1 MSKTV
6 ITIPTYNERKNVELL
21 IPKLFGALKDCHVM
35 IVDDNSPDGTGEFI
49 QSLKLPNLHLL
60 SRKSKLGLG
69 SAYLDGFGWVMKN
82 IDPDI
87 IIQMDADFSHDVS
100 LLPRMAELIDD
111 GYDLVVAS
119 RYVEGGG
126 VKGWPLHRDMIS
138 RGANFLARNM
148 LGLKVKDA
156 TSGFKSWSKRAVQ
169 NILESHLSSKGF
181 EYQIESLLVTSRA
194 NMKMIEVPYTFV
206 DRQTGKSKLS
216 TKDMIAFAVSIIRM
230 AARG

>member
-1 MSKTV
+1 MPKIV
-6 ITIPTYNERKNVELL
+6 ITIPTYNERRNVELL
-21 IPKLFGALKDCHVM
+21 IPKLFDAVEGCHVL

-49 QSLKLPNLHLL
+49 KDLKEPNLHLL
-60 SRKSKLGLG
+60 SRKAKLGLG
-69 SAYLDGFGWVMKN
+69 SAYLDGFRWVMDK

-87 IIQMDADFSHDVS
+87 IIQMDADFSHNIA
-100 LLPRMAELIDD
+100 LLPRMAKMVED

-119 RYVEGGG
+119 RYIEGGG
-126 VKGWPLHRDMIS
+126 VEGWPFHRNMLS
-138 RGANFLARNM
+138 KGANALARIM

-156 TSGFKSWSKRAVQ
+156 TSGFKAWSKRAVK

-194 NMKMIEVPYTFV
+194 NMKTIELPYTFV
-206 DRQTGKSKLS
+206 DRQTEKSKLS
-216 TKDMIAFAVSIIRM
+216 TKDMIAFAVSIFRM